1 MSLGDPWSKL
11 PNKYM
16 PAKYSL
22 QLTIVKWEFQ
32 VIILKNQ
39 YNGKIGE
46 DIWSSLILSLP
57 AEEIFKMAPKDQID
71 SKEEEAVDGRGEEE
85 ASDEDEREVVTIR
98 LEDAGSSSKKGRM
111 SKAMTVKDLK
121 QEYDK
126 FARWI
131 FWG

>member
-1 MSLGDPWSKL
+1 M
-11 PNKYM
+11 
-16 PAKYSL
+16 
-22 QLTIVKWEFQ
+22 
-32 VIILKNQ
+32 KNQ

-98 LEDAGSSSKKGRM
+98 LEDAGSKKGRM

-126 FARWI
+126 FAR
-131 FWG
+131 

>member
-1 MSLGDPWSKL
+1 M
-11 PNKYM
+11 
-16 PAKYSL
+16 
-22 QLTIVKWEFQ
+22 
-32 VIILKNQ
+32 KNQ

-98 LEDAGSSSKKGRM
+98 LEDAASSSKKGRM

-126 FARWI
+126 YAR
-131 FWG
+131 

>member
-1 MSLGDPWSKL
+1 M
-11 PNKYM
+11 
-16 PAKYSL
+16 
-22 QLTIVKWEFQ
+22 
-32 VIILKNQ
+32 KNQ

-71 SKEEEAVDGRGEEE
+71 SKEECEAVGGRGEEE

-126 FARWI
+126 YAR
-131 FWG
+131 

>member
-1 MSLGDPWSKL
+1 M
-11 PNKYM
+11 
-16 PAKYSL
+16 
-22 QLTIVKWEFQ
+22 
-32 VIILKNQ
+32 KNQ

-71 SKEEEAVDGRGEEE
+71 SKEESKCEAVDGRGEEDG
-85 ASDEDEREVVTIR
+85 SDEDEREVVTVR
-98 LEDAGSSSKKGRM
+98 LEDTSSSKKGRM

-126 FARWI
+126 FAR
-131 FWG
+131 